1 MARPL
6 SARSHSYRP
15 LCGSRRWAH
24 SPMGRRLRSEEEAFR
39 EGGWRRRSR
48 THAWIAAEGSG
59 GSMGGLDRDPEGEST
74 LFYTHVQN
82 DPGHAAYASSTK
94 CGAPF
99 RFSVP
104 DPAGKFNDAV
114 MDLNTD
120 RACQQVCITC
130 KFSENLLLNLFVI
143 LHFVDSVSQ
152 MQHASGVCS
161 GIVLVDVGQ
170 SREWSDSLNQWSYGS
185 SQKWRY
191 L

>member
-1 MARPL
+1 
-6 SARSHSYRP
+6 
-15 LCGSRRWAH
+15 
-24 SPMGRRLRSEEEAFR
+24 
-39 EGGWRRRSR
+39 
-48 THAWIAAEGSG
+48 
-59 GSMGGLDRDPEGEST
+59 MGGLDRDPEGEST

-104 DPAGKFNDAV
+104 DPAGEFNDAV

-170 SREWSDSLNQWSYGS
+170 SREWSDSLN
-185 SQKWRY
+185 
-191 L
+191 